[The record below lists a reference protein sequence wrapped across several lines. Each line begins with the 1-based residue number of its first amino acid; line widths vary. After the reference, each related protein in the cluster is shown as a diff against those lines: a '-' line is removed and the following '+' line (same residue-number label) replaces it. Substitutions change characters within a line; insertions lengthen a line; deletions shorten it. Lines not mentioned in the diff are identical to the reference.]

1 MITAATEG
9 LQGLHGAACKFTACP
24 EVGSYWSDRPI
35 PARVV
40 ESLVYRWVA
49 QAVVFQIT
57 ELCRQMVAVIVLNS
71 DAGCQSHRS
80 PEGLLKRPS

>member
-1 MITAATEG
+1 MM
-9 LQGLHGAACKFTACP
+9 LLVMFTACP

-49 QAVVFQIT
+49 QAVVFQII
-57 ELCRQMVAVIVLNS
+57 QMVAVIVLNS

-80 PEGLLKRPS
+80 PEGLLKRPSEESQGMCDW